1 MMFMLFHARNHQ
13 GNYFMSLINEYRATE
28 EAIKELQ
35 ERLKSLSQDDK
46 LQKELEFEGKLRA
59 LMGEYQKSLRD
70 LIALLDPEAKT
81 AKAARFSKPTQSKR
95 ARRIKQY
102 KNPNT
107 GDVIETKGGNHKTL
121 KEWKAKWG
129 NDVVE
134 SWVTL
139 LD

>member
-1 MMFMLFHARNHQ
+1 
-13 GNYFMSLINEYRATE
+13 MSLINEYRATE

-35 ERLKSLSQDDK
+35 ERLKNMSQDDK
-46 LQKELEFEGKLRA
+46 LQKELEFEGKLRT
-59 LMGEYQKSLRD
+59 LMNEYQKSLRD
-70 LIALLDPEAKT
+70 IIAMLDPEAKSGKPLRTVKAT
-81 AKAARFSKPTQSKR
+81 ATKR
-95 ARRIKQY
+95 PRKVKQY

-107 GDVIETKGGNHKTL
+107 GEVIETKGGNHKTL

-129 NDVVE
+129 SDLVE